1 MSQLTITLS
10 DKADALIAQLQKEI
24 FNRRRK
30 KVSAAGVI
38 ETLVESGAKSQ
49 SDKRFATSWSNLVA
63 DIEKAARVAHA
74 HGAKPANLSD
84 EEWALVL
91 SHRTRAVA
99 PAASSRRSA
108 GRTRGAAVRRS
119 ANANRVA
126 PIPDEA
132 DATSA
137 DEVVSKRRSTGP
149 SKATAKSAAKPA
161 RTTRKASS
169 SPAKVSAK
177 TRASKPKD
185 TKPKDTK
192 PKATQPMATQ
202 SEANASQPT
211 AAVAKATARSTGG
224 SPSTRAPRRA
234 ARLANP
240 TSVANPTSEGAAIPA
255 TAAAATPTTNRGKA
269 DSTTTSAARTRA
281 ARVSAATRM
290 AKAVSRLG
298 ATTNPDPVA
307 ELPLVPLAVSANGSS
322 PSPSELA

>member
-99 PAASSRRSA
+99 
-108 GRTRGAAVRRS
+108 VRRG

-126 PIPDEA
+126 PIATDA
-132 DATSA
+132 DASSS
-137 DEVVSKRRSTGP
+137 DSVSKTTRRRSTQP
-149 SKATAKSAAKPA
+149 SKPA

-169 SPAKVSAK
+169 SPAKESAK
-177 TRASKPKD
+177 TRASKPKVTKPKV
-185 TKPKDTK
+185 TKPKDAQS
-192 PKATQPMATQ
+192 KA
-202 SEANASQPT
+202 SASQPT
-211 AAVAKATARSTGG
+211 SGVAIATPQPTGD
-224 SPSTRAPRRA
+224 S
-234 ARLANP
+234 
-240 TSVANPTSEGAAIPA
+240 PTSEGAANPA
-255 TAAAATPTTNRGKA
+255 TAAAAPPTRNRRKA
-269 DSTTTSAARTRA
+269 ASTTTPATRSRS

-298 ATTNPDPVA
+298 VTTNPAPVA
-307 ELPLVPLAVSANGSS
+307 EPPPVPLAVSANGSS
-322 PSPSELA
+322 PSPAELA